1 MPRNKPYYSKRQI
14 LNLIS
19 AGKVIVKYQAKE
31 SALNDFGWRREAIYK
46 AISALTLK
54 CWYKSEPRYDNPQI
68 FVDYYRA
75 RNIRG
80 VNFYTHFYL
89 DGENL
94 VIDSFHKLGN

>member
-54 CWYKSEPRYDNPQI
+54 RWYKSEL
-68 FVDYYRA
+68 
-75 RNIRG
+75 
-80 VNFYTHFYL
+80 YTTTRRFL
-89 DGENL
+89 LIITEPA
-94 VIDSFHKLGN
+94 I